1 MGWWIRIWTPWICRI
16 LWIPLWWICLLGI
29 SCNHQSFILLQKMD
43 KTTINVFFFS
53 DNIFSAGSHFEFFS
67 RKQRESKY
75 KEIKNKMKK
84 KKKILFLNPKKKKKK
99 KKKK

>member
-1 MGWWIRIWTPWICRI
+1 
-16 LWIPLWWICLLGI
+16 
-29 SCNHQSFILLQKMD
+29 MD

-75 KEIKNKMKK
+75 KEIKNKMKY
-84 KKKILFLNPKKKKKK
+84 ILH
-99 KKKK
+99 